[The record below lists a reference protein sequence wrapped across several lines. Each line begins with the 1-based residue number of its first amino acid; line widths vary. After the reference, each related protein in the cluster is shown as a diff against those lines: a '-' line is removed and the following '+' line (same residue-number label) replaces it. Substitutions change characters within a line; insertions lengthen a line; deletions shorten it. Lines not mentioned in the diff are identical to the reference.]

1 MESEKSTFIEKTV
14 FALLPIT
21 FSCIVYLISA
31 LNDASHRITIL
42 ESKIQVAV
50 SSDNK
55 MIINPASE
63 LAREKL
69 RQDFLEADTIAKIQ
83 HTINVKDIELLRWR
97 LQELEKHQK
106 IMR

>member
-1 MESEKSTFIEKTV
+1 MESEKSTFIEKIA

-31 LNDASHRITIL
+31 LSDVSHRITLL

-50 SSDNK
+50 SADNK
-55 MIINPASE
+55 MIINPAAE

-69 RQDFLEADTIAKIQ
+69 RQDFLEADIVAKIQ
-83 HTINVKDIELLRWR
+83 QTNNVKDIEFLKWR
-97 LQELEKHQK
+97 VNELEKHNK
-106 IMR
+106 

>member
-1 MESEKSTFIEKTV
+1 
-14 FALLPIT
+14 
-21 FSCIVYLISA
+21 
-31 LNDASHRITIL
+31 
-42 ESKIQVAV
+42 
-50 SSDNK
+50 
-55 MIINPASE
+55 MIINPAAE

>member
-1 MESEKSTFIEKTV
+1 MESEKSTFIEKIA